1 MTDRVAF
8 LRADPDPDPPG
19 AWRGVPAG
27 SIGVAFFFYTF
38 VYRVA
43 PSVIINEPKRDLTAS
58 GAVVGYLLV
67 AWAAKEPSG

>member
-27 SIGVAFFFYTF
+27 SIGATFFFYTF
-38 VYRVA
+38 VHRVA
-43 PSVIINEPKRDLTAS
+43 PSVITNELMRDTAS
-58 GAVVGYLLV
+58 DAVVGYLLV